1 MLRVGSR
8 VFTYYCFSSQ
18 TVSVSVG
25 EGKHHN
31 STKKNY
37 WYPCF
42 SAYNIAAKYVLFDVI
57 GGVYDSEILITV
69 GPSLFN
75 DWYPCFSAYNIADKF
90 FLPRPSPFQVLGCNS
105 LLLDSYEYFFNGGR
119 TCSNSLSWSNSRI
132 SLINRAIL
140 FLLINRLRQS
150 FCLRFFLKLDCQTP
164 TQWKPATRSSTS

>member
-1 MLRVGSR
+1 MWCIMVNIVSR
-8 VFTYYCFSSQ
+8 AFTYYCFSSQ
-18 TVSVSVG
+18 TVSERGSRLDVSVG

-42 SAYNIAAKYVLFDVI
+42 STYNIADKYYVLFNVI

-69 GPSLFN
+69 GPSLCN

-105 LLLDSYEYFFNGGR
+105 LSLDSYEYFFNGGR

-132 SLINRAIL
+132 LLINWAIL
-140 FLLINRLRQS
+140 FFWINRLRQS
-150 FCLRFFLKLDCQTP
+150 FCLHFLKKL
-164 TQWKPATRSSTS
+164 